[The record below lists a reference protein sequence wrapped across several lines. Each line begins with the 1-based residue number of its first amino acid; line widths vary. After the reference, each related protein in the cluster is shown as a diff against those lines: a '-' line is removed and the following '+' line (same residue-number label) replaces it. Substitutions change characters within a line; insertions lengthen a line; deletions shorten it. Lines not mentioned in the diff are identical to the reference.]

1 MQPFKQRYI
10 RLETNF
16 MGKIR
21 LIRNNSFNNK
31 LRKIDVFLN
40 NEKVREI
47 SNNEIVEIMTDKKDN
62 SIYVKLD
69 WFKSETLKLDL
80 ENDSTIELQIVNI
93 KTKNRILKL
102 IISLLILAVAPFWSE
117 FNLFFKS
124 ILIVLTTYIV
134 FDLLKFLWS
143 LTKYSKNKYISLEII
158 NNVA

>member
-1 MQPFKQRYI
+1 
-10 RLETNF
+10 

-47 SNNEIVEIMTDKKDN
+47 SNNEIVEIITDKKDN

-69 WFKSETLKLDL
+69 WFRSETLKLDL

>member
-1 MQPFKQRYI
+1 
-10 RLETNF
+10 
-16 MGKIR
+16 MGRIR

-40 NEKVREI
+40 NEKVQEL
-47 SNNEIVEIMTDKKDN
+47 SNNEIVEIITDKKDN

-80 ENDSTIELQIVNI
+80 EDDSTIELQIVNI

-117 FNLFFKS
+117 FNLFVKS
-124 ILIVLTTYIV
+124 ILIVLTIYIV
-134 FDLLKFLWS
+134 IDLLKFLWS
-143 LTKYSKNKYISLEII
+143 LTKYSKNKYISLEIN

>member
-1 MQPFKQRYI
+1 
-10 RLETNF
+10 